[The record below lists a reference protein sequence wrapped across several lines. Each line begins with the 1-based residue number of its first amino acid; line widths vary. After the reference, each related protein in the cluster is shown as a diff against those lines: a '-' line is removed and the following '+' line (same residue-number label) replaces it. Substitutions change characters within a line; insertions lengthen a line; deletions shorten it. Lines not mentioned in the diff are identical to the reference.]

1 MVVEPGVPAFA
12 DAPGFAVGRLSASFG
27 FALAICE
34 DIEPCDEA
42 PAWLAAS
49 FVPALDEDDGALLE
63 DDEVV
68 LDAELGAL

>member
-1 MVVEPGVPAFA
+1 MVEPDVPAFA
-12 DAPGFAVGRLSASFG
+12 VAPGCSVGRLSASFG

-34 DIEPCDEA
+34 DIEPCDEV

-49 FVPALDEDDGALLE
+49 FVPALDEADGVLLE
-63 DDEVV
+63 AEEVP